1 MPLITLLQDAADIEK
16 KNIQEAPDSGYEIGV
31 MIGTYLP
38 FIILVCIAYLFY
50 YFSKRRKSSGMEE
63 E

>member
-16 KNIQEAPDSGYEIGV
+16 KIQEAPDSGYEIGV

-38 FIILVCIAYLFY
+38 FVVLVCMAYLFY
-50 YFSKRRKSSGMEE
+50 YFSKHRKSSGMEE